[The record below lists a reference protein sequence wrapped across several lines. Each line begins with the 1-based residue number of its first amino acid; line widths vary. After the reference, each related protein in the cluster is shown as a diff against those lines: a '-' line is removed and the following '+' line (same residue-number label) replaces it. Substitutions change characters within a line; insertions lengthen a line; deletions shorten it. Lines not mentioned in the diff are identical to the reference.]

1 MLKLKDIT
9 DIKLAEFAGIGK
21 DAKTFRNWK
30 KINNNFVPAN
40 GKHNLYKGVKLYMY
54 LNSFK
59 EINNEECEMQNNFDL
74 LYSAFE
80 TLESNLNIDIS
91 GLNAEVKTAI
101 KNSNNTALKTIK
113 EILEDIRNI

>member
-9 DIKLAEFAGIGK
+9 DVKLANYIGV
-21 DAKTFRNWK
+21 AETKTLRNWK
-30 KINNNFVPAN
+30 KLDNPNFIPAT
-40 GKHNLYKGVKLYMY
+40 GKHNLYKAAKSYMY

-59 EINNEECEMQNNFDL
+59 EINKEECEMHNNFDL

-80 TLESNLNIDIS
+80 TLESNLNINTEN
-91 GLNAEVKTAI
+91 LNTEIKQAI

-113 EILEDIRNI
+113 DILEDLRSI